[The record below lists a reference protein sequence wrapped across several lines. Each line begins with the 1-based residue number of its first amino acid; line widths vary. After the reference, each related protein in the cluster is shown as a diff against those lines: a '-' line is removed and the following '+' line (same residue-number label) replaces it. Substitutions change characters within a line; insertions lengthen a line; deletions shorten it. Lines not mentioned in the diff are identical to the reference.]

1 MKAARHIRCSPG
13 KMDAF
18 IQTLADQD
26 AGQPACAG
34 LCYEK
39 QLMGM
44 NGRPQ
49 KTAVSIEALESG
61 HYRVRFDSSR
71 EILTMDWRWKETAPG
86 QLELTYEETGG
97 NEQGLSKWNQ
107 KLAGLLFGLSAKKQ
121 LNMRLD
127 LFEKQLEEYQWQD

>member
-1 MKAARHIRCSPG
+1 MKAARHFRCSLG

-34 LCYEK
+34 LRYEK
-39 QLMGM
+39 QLTGM
-44 NGRPQ
+44 NGQPQ
-49 KTAVSIEALESG
+49 KTAVTIEALESG
-61 HYRVRFDSSR
+61 HYRVRFDSGR

-86 QLELTYEETGG
+86 QLELTYEETGS

>member
-1 MKAARHIRCSPG
+1 MKAARHFRCSLG

-39 QLMGM
+39 QLTGM

-61 HYRVRFDSSR
+61 HYRVRFDSGR
-71 EILTMDWRWKETAPG
+71 EKLIMDWSWRETAPDT
-86 QLELTYEETGG
+86 LELTYMESGR
-97 NEQGLSKWNQ
+97 NESGMSKWNQ
-107 KLAGLLFGLSAKKQ
+107 KIAGFLFGMSAKKQ
-121 LNMRLD
+121 LRMRLD
-127 LFEKQLEEYQWQD
+127 LFEKQLEEFQWQD